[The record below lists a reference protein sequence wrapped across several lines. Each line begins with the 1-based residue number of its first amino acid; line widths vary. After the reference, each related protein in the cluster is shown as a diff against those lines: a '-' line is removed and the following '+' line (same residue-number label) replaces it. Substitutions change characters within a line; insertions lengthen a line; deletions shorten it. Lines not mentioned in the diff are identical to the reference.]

1 MKILLADTGSR
12 LTVVMAPY
20 RPQFDSQILSRD
32 RSYVLRPQSMMA
44 ETCDDLGIRSLT
56 FTLYWPRKAE
66 PVFYETTII

>member
-20 RPQFDSQILSRD
+20 RPQFDSQLLSRD

-56 FTLYWPRKAE
+56 FTLYWPRKEE